1 MPELLATALS
11 AVRTDDLSTAR
22 SALNALNALAED
34 GGDQNRLAAKEV
46 AASIEAATGNAERA
60 IALMDEAIAI
70 VETLRPPNGAASPV
84 KPVYEL
90 YGEILLAMGNAED
103 ALAKFDTS
111 LLRLPNRMRSRLG
124 AARAASE
131 MGLADV
137 ARTHYAAL
145 TEYWVGDDDHPALRE
160 AQQFIRTN

>member
-1 MPELLATALS
+1 
-11 AVRTDDLSTAR
+11 
-22 SALNALNALAED
+22 
-34 GGDQNRLAAKEV
+34 
-46 AASIEAATGNAERA
+46 
-60 IALMDEAIAI
+60 
-70 VETLRPPNGAASPV
+70 
-84 KPVYEL
+84 
-90 YGEILLAMGNAED
+90 
-103 ALAKFDTS
+103 
-111 LLRLPNRMRSRLG
+111 MRSRLG